1 MRYSSKHESRSHR
14 FPVVPAIHTFENP
27 AAAATD
33 LYRLRKNIDNMFL
46 PVYFVPNGQ
55 YKKER
60 TTILDKGKKTRNRI
74 LRESRRLF
82 TVNGFQR
89 TSISKIIAE
98 TGVKKGNL
106 YYYFSSKEEL
116 GIAVLLDAAEEF
128 DDILDQ
134 SLTGNDSIRK
144 IIHSCQAIMELMQQT
159 HFVGGCLFGNTALEM
174 SGTNPRFGKILQN
187 VFGHWT
193 EKLQAELQ
201 RAKESGLLNSKL
213 TVEVLAVSIVAIL
226 EGGIMLSR
234 VYENQK
240 ALEQCI
246 LTIKNLL
253 EPEQT

>member
-14 FPVVPAIHTFENP
+14 VPAVPAIHTFENP

-55 YKKER
+55 YKKR
-60 TTILDKGKKTRNRI
+60 ATILDKGKKTRNHI
-74 LRESRRLF
+74 LKESRRLF

-128 DDILDQ
+128 ADILDQ
-134 SLTGNDSIRK
+134 SLTGSDPIRK
-144 IIHSCQAIMELMQQT
+144 IIHSCQAIMELMQKT
-159 HFVGGCLFGNTALEM
+159 HFTGGCLFGNTALEM

-187 VFGHWT
+187 VFGHWV
-193 EKLQAELQ
+193 EKLQVELQ

-253 EPEQT
+253 DPEQT